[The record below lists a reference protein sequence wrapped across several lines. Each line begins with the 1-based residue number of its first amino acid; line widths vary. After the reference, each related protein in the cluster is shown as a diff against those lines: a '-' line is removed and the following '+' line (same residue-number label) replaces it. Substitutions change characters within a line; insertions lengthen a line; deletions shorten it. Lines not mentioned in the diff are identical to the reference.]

1 MQTVRFINLNDIQI
15 KLITHIILPANFL
28 QINFIFFQKENE
40 KVLHV
45 KGPILI
51 DITPEE
57 VQEQID
63 LELSG
68 QNWGPYNITTGYI
81 VSKKR
86 LRVNFELKSL
96 KEVLIHLSGSVDHP
110 QDNQTYATYKMFLP
124 KLTDLRIQ
132 RQSTLYLQKTNFSLE
147 LLPHSPK
154 QRLIQGYFVVKY
166 DIKKVEARLISRAIK
181 VTKEHFVIN
190 ANYDVLPEKQSYNFR
205 LVFT

>member
-1 MQTVRFINLNDIQI
+1 M
-15 KLITHIILPANFL
+15 
-28 QINFIFFQKENE
+28 
-40 KVLHV
+40 
-45 KGPILI
+45 
-51 DITPEE
+51 
-57 VQEQID
+57 
-63 LELSG
+63 
-68 QNWGPYNITTGYI
+68 
-81 VSKKR
+81 SKKR